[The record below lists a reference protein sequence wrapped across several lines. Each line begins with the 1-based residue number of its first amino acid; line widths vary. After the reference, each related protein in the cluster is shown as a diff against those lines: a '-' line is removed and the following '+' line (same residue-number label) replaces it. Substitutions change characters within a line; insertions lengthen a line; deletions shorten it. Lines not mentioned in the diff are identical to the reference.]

1 MEKKDNKINETIAE
15 ENVKLLR
22 IISTIS
28 ALFLSILLLMKKY
41 SNLVTIQIY
50 IVSVFVILFVIIL
63 ILSFTTKFVKRNAS
77 KVMHILY
84 YFASIA
90 AIYAN
95 YIYNDYLQFTMLLSV
110 ITLSILIIKEVK
122 KLINYII
129 VIYPIVLLSIVFINQ
144 SLVFKFVT
152 MVEISVVFIIAFY
165 NLNIEEKMKIKIAES
180 DNIIE
185 KIANTD
191 TLTGILNRHMLNNY
205 LIECKENYLKNKENC
220 AVMFIDLD
228 NFKNINDA
236 FGHNVGD
243 DALKLS
249 ANKLKASV
257 RQSDNVFRYG
267 GDEFIILFKNI
278 NKKELNGFANRIM
291 EQFIEPL
298 EVGVLEVYTSPSIG
312 ISLYPD
318 DSNEIENIIRNA
330 DAAMYRAKSTGKNTY
345 KFFSKDIDAAL
356 KRRAEIESLLR
367 RAVQNNEFTLTYQPQ
382 IEISSGVTTGL
393 EALIRWNNKTLG
405 NITPSEFIPIAEETG
420 MIIPIGEWIVKTV
433 CRQSKEWERK
443 GLNTVPIAVNVSG
456 IQLKNSKLIYMLK
469 KYLEEENLSAKRI
482 VVEFTESIIQDTDKS
497 LKIVKELQNIGIKVA
512 IDDFGTGYS
521 SLSLLKDIP
530 IDILKIDSFFI
541 KDIVT
546 NKNTLEIIKL
556 IIEMAK
562 KLNFKIIVE
571 GIEIEEQARIVYE
584 NGCNYVQGYFF
595 SKPLNAHDV
604 EQYLK

>member
-1 MEKKDNKINETIAE
+1 MEKKDSKVNETFPE

-28 ALFLSILLLMKKY
+28 VLFLSVLLLMKIY
-41 SNLVTIQIY
+41 NNLVRIQIY
-50 IVSVFVILFVIIL
+50 IVSVFIVLFLIIL
-63 ILSFTTKFVKRNAS
+63 ILSYTTKFVKKNAS
-77 KVMHILY
+77 KIMHIVY

-110 ITLSILIIKEVK
+110 ITLSILIIKEAK
-122 KLINYII
+122 KLINYIT
-129 VIYPIVLLSIVFINQ
+129 VIYPILLLSIVFINQ
-144 SLVFKFVT
+144 SIVFKFVT
-152 MVEISVVFIIAFY
+152 VVEISVVFIIAFY
-165 NLNIEEKMKIKIAES
+165 NLNIEEKMKTKIAES
-180 DNIIE
+180 DKIIE

-205 LIECKENYLKNKENC
+205 LIECKENYVKNKENC

-257 RQSDNVFRYG
+257 RQGDNVFRYG
-267 GDEFIILFKNI
+267 GDEFIILFKNV

-291 EQFIEPL
+291 EQFIMPL

-318 DSNEIENIIRNA
+318 DSNEIESIIRNA

-356 KRRAEIESLLR
+356 KRKAEIESLLR
-367 RAVQNNEFTLTYQPQ
+367 KAVQNNEFTLAYQPQ

-443 GLNTVPIAVNVSG
+443 GLKTVPIAVNVSG

-469 KYLEEENLSAKRI
+469 KYLEEENLPAKRI

-521 SLSLLKDIP
+521 SLSLLKDMP
-530 IDILKIDSFFI
+530 IDILKIDSYFI

-562 KLNFKIIVE
+562 KLNFKIIAE
-571 GIEIEEQARIVYE
+571 GIEFEQQARIVYE

>member
-367 RAVQNNEFTLTYQPQ
+367 RAVQNNEFTLAYQPQ